1 MRKKNSYTAPG
12 IGAPSL
18 LLILVVLSLSILAA
32 LTLMSARNDEKLS
45 RRSADVTGSV
55 YALYGEAE
63 ETLASLD
70 AITRDCRVKAASEA
84 EFFELIYEKL
94 SDTVAFSDNM
104 LYIKSTDGIREVT
117 LVVRPN
123 YTGSQRLTVVSRS
136 LSAVTEDIW
145 N

>member
-1 MRKKNSYTAPG
+1 MRKKSYAAAG

-32 LTLMSARNDEKLS
+32 LTLMSARGDEKLS

-55 YALYGEAE
+55 YTLYAETE

-70 AITRDCRVKAASEA
+70 AITRACRGEAASEEA
-84 EFFELIYEKL
+84 FWEILGGKLPDSIAFFE
-94 SDTVAFSDNM
+94 NM
-104 LYIKSTDGIREVT
+104 LYIKCTDGTREVT
-117 LVVRPN
+117 LAVRPN
-123 YTGSQRLTVVSRS
+123 YTGSERLTVVSRS
-136 LSAVTEDIW
+136 LSAVAEEAW